1 MFGWD
6 WGPTLPD
13 MGIFRDAELFIFS
26 GAMLDNLFITQKH
39 TPDGVVL
46 AVTPEYVGGD
56 SADDT
61 VVTLEGHVNHTAPFA
76 GRMVPRR
83 LVHAAKGGSAGI
95 ICQHLLLYKGAS
107 DNGVRRSDF
116 GRSR

>member
-1 MFGWD
+1 MLMLNARDFYRKWIQD
-6 WGPTLPD
+6 
-13 MGIFRDAELFIFS
+13 IF
-26 GAMLDNLFITQKH
+26 
-39 TPDGVVL
+39 
-46 AVTPEYVGGD
+46 D
-56 SADDT
+56 SQD
-61 VVTLEGHVNHTAPFA
+61 LKSGHVNHTAPFA